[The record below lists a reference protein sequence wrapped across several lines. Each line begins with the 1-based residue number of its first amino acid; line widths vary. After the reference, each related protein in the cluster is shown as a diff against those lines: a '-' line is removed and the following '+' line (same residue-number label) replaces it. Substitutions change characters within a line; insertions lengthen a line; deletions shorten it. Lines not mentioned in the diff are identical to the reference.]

1 VSGCQ
6 FEEVKVPVVAAAVVE
21 GEVRSIHLPSTTTT
35 TTVSA
40 DDNENDVPVMDD
52 PTIDAKHGNIT
63 ECDPS

>member
-1 VSGCQ
+1 MAANLRRSRFRWWLLPLLSGV
-6 FEEVKVPVVAAAVVE
+6 F
-21 GEVRSIHLPSTTTT
+21 RSIHLPSNTTT

>member
-1 VSGCQ
+1 M
-6 FEEVKVPVVAAAVVE
+6 VAAAVVE